1 MKALP
6 RNPEVENRYN
16 LTYSA
21 IQNLKVG
28 NRKLVGPPL
37 FFWNASI
44 SAWCIYEA
52 SDKQYRENTYWIG
65 IFADNAP
72 EYPGEFKFGFS
83 SFTGICNYEF
93 EEFFEASKI
102 YDEYDLIIQEMFLKK
117 INHLLDLG
125 ILVQE

>member
-6 RNPEVENRYN
+6 RNPKVENRYN

-21 IQNLKVG
+21 IQKLKVG
-28 NRKLVGPPL
+28 NRKFVGPPL

-65 IFADNAP
+65 IFTNDAP
-72 EYPGEFKFGFS
+72 AYPGEFRFGFS
-83 SFTGICNYEF
+83 NFTGICTYEF
-93 EEFFEASKI
+93 EEFFEPSNI
-102 YDEYDLIIQEMFLKK
+102 YDEYDLIIQEMFLAK
-117 INHLLDLG
+117 INLLLDLG
-125 ILVQE
+125 ILVKA

>member
-6 RNPEVENRYN
+6 RNPKVENRYN
-16 LTYSA
+16 LTYST

-28 NRKLVGPPL
+28 KCELVSPPL

-65 IFADNAP
+65 IFADDAP
-72 EYPGEFKFGFS
+72 LYPGEFKFGFS
-83 SFTGICNYEF
+83 SFTGICSYKF
-93 EEFFEASKI
+93 EEFFEPSKI
-102 YDEYDLIIQEMFLKK
+102 YDEYDLIIQEKFLSK

-125 ILVQE
+125 ILVRE